1 MSQGVKRT
9 MNMIN
14 VARNNILDMRLQTI
28 IYFYTKIR
36 NEDLNILKREYMRT
50 RPASRLIVL

>member
-1 MSQGVKRT
+1 

-50 RPASRLIVL
+50 RPASRLIVLSP